1 MLLDPAHR
9 PLMRHFKSQ
18 HNAVLIKVDKARS
31 LLYFPDNNEET
42 WRWSTAFVRV
52 EGDWQTPDPKNCW
65 SGGVSKDFSGY
76 MWWIDQA
83 GRVCK
88 VGGHGDP
95 EVYDVA

>member
-18 HNAVLIKVDKARS
+18 RNAVLIKVDKAKS
-31 LLYFPDNNEET
+31 LLYFPDNNKTT
-42 WRWSTAFVRV
+42 WRWSNAFVQV
-52 EGDWQTPDPKNCW
+52 PDWQIPDQDNCW
-65 SGGVSKDFSGY
+65 WCGQEDAFSGY

-83 GRVCK
+83 GRVWK

-95 EVYDVA
+95 ELKES